1 MALADLERELMSRDG
16 PSPDDSLPPGFREL
30 LPTLQAD
37 PAKRVADRESRL
49 GNVRRLLDQLDSADN
64 LVVKLQKKRVIR
76 AELNAL
82 RMLE

>member
-16 PSPDDSLPPGFREL
+16 PPPDDSLPPGFRQL
-30 LPTLQAD
+30 LPTLQSD
-37 PAKRVADRESRL
+37 PARRQADRESRL
-49 GNVRRLLDQLDSADN
+49 ATVRRLLDQLDSADN

-82 RMLE
+82 AILE